1 MGHRKKKINFER
13 RNIYLYSPLRGIVGT
28 FWHASRVLRML
39 VLLYVVLLAREM
51 LGSD

>member
-1 MGHRKKKINFER
+1 MGHRKKKINFR
-13 RNIYLYSPLRGIVGT
+13 RELCIPPSRGIVGT